1 MPKGFEDISNYGR
14 RQTMKRK
21 RPWKPGGHP
30 RHAVGS
36 MRLNRR
42 KNQQRVSKIAVPG
55 KEVAALGT
63 GR

>member
-1 MPKGFEDISNYGR
+1 
-14 RQTMKRK
+14 MKRK
-21 RPWKPGGHP
+21 RPWKSGGHP
-30 RHAVGS
+30 RRAAGS

-42 KNQQRVSKIAVPG
+42 KNQQKVLRIAVPG

>member
-1 MPKGFEDISNYGR
+1 
-14 RQTMKRK
+14 MKRK

-30 RHAVGS
+30 RCAAGS

-42 KNQQRVSKIAVPG
+42 KKQHKVLKIAVPR
-55 KEVAALGT
+55 KEVTALGT

>member
-1 MPKGFEDISNYGR
+1 
-14 RQTMKRK
+14 MKRK

-30 RHAVGS
+30 RRAAGS

-42 KNQQRVSKIAVPG
+42 KNQHRVLKIAVPR